1 MKHLRNLNLFT
12 RRNTIFFSNNHPR
25 SNKSSAKLKQATET
39 NDQISNKFLKE
50 TQLIEIPSKSNKITA
65 ALYNENYNLL
75 LNNSKSTSNYDDDLN
90 LKKYPIPSPITSHS
104 KIRENNQT
112 LAENF
117 NFSMSINHLHFKKTA
132 TKTKQTHESTD
143 KISTQT
149 PKETQK
155 KILPS
160 SSDRIFN

>member
-1 MKHLRNLNLFT
+1 M
-12 RRNTIFFSNNHPR
+12 
-25 SNKSSAKLKQATET
+25 
-39 NDQISNKFLKE
+39 
-50 TQLIEIPSKSNKITA
+50 
-65 ALYNENYNLL
+65 
-75 LNNSKSTSNYDDDLN
+75 NNSKSTSNYDDDLN

-132 TKTKQTHESTD
+132 TKTKQTLESTD

-160 SSDRIFN
+160 SSDRIFNYENFSPILNNSKQNLSLNNVSITPNEHHLLYNNNPQHTAL